1 MLDPTAQVRE
11 RSALPDEI
19 VHHYVFPSLMDI
31 TFESGLT
38 GKTTIPICTRMGN
51 DIGLHDGG
59 LECDPQSL
67 TQEFCK
73 GNWNRIDALAFVGMG
88 ANQCGN
94 VAFADLGDHLPHCG
108 DPCFIDQSA
117 NQPRRSHC
125 IACFCAGIFRMLPG
139 IGFGS

>member
-1 MLDPTAQVRE
+1 
-11 RSALPDEI
+11 
-19 VHHYVFPSLMDI
+19 MDI

-38 GKTTIPICTRMGN
+38 GKTTIPVRTRMGN

-59 LECDPQSL
+59 LECNPQSL
-67 TQEFCK
+67 AQEFCQ

-94 VAFADLGDHLPHCG
+94 AAFADLGDHLPHCG

-117 NQPRRSHC
+117 DQPRRSHC